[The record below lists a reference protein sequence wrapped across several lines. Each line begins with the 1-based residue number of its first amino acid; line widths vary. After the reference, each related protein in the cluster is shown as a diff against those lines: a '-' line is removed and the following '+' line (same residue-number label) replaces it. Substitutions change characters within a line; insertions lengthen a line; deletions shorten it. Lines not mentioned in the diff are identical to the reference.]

1 MMQSERMTLDD
12 DRRLLRDYAVD
23 GSQEAFGLIVRR
35 HINLVYAAAY
45 RMVRD
50 PHLAEDV
57 TQAVFIIL
65 ARKAASL
72 RDEQVLPAWLLS
84 TARFASRDALKMQ
97 ARRRRHERRA
107 AEMTPTAR
115 FTDPDRDWYEAKD
128 MLDDALARLSTGD
141 RRAIVLRFYE
151 RRSFLEVGQVLGI
164 EEEAARKRV
173 ARAAGKLRTLLTN
186 RRGATITA
194 STLST
199 GLYFSFATPA
209 PAGLAEQITATAL
222 TLGTATS
229 AAGATGGAAEIA
241 RSVMGHMRILK
252 AKTIATY
259 AAALVIFC
267 SACGV
272 VLHRFIASDAPHVQR
287 VERVHHD

>member
-1 MMQSERMTLDD
+1 MTLDD
-12 DRRLLRDYAVD
+12 DRQLLRDYVTD
-23 GSQEAFGLIVRR
+23 GSQEAFAQIVRR

-50 PHLAEDV
+50 PHMAEDV

-65 ARKAASL
+65 ARKAGSL

-115 FTDPDRDWYEAKD
+115 LTDSDRDWYEAKD
-128 MLDDALARLSTGD
+128 MLDDALAKLNSTD

-173 ARAAGKLRTLLTN
+173 ARATDKLRAMLTN
-186 RRGATITA
+186 RRGATISA
-194 STLST
+194 GTLFA
-199 GLYFSFATPA
+199 GLHFSFATPA
-209 PAGLAEQITATAL
+209 PAGLAEQVSRHAL
-222 TLGTATS
+222 TLTS
-229 AAGATGGAAEIA
+229 TTSGGGAASEIA
-241 RSVMGHMRILK
+241 RSVMGHMRFLQ
-252 AKTIATY
+252 ARTIATY
-259 AAALVIFC
+259 AVALVVFC
-267 SACGV
+267 SACGLA
-272 VLHRFIASDAPHVQR
+272 LHRFITPDPSQAQR
-287 VERVHHD
+287 VQQVQHE